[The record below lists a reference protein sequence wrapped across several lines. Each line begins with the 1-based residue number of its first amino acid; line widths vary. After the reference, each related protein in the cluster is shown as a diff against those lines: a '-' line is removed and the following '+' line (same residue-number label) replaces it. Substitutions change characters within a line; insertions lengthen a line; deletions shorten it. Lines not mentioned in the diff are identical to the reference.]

1 MKTLQEL
8 TRTNIWKLK
17 PYSSARDEY
26 KGAAASVF
34 LDANENPYNLP
45 HNRYP
50 DPLQCDLKKEL
61 ARIKKSIP
69 NRSFWEMAV
78 MRLSILFFVLS
89 VNRVKTMW

>member
-50 DPLQCDLKKEL
+50 DPLQCDLKKSWPGS
-61 ARIKKSIP
+61 KS
-69 NRSFWEMAV
+69 RF
-78 MRLSILFFVLS
+78 RTYLFG
-89 VNRVKTMW
+89 KWQ

>member
-50 DPLQCDLKKEL
+50 DPLQCDLKKGQDQ
-61 ARIKKSIP
+61 KS
-69 NRSFWEMAV
+69 RF
-78 MRLSILFFVLS
+78 RTYLFG
-89 VNRVKTMW
+89 KWQ